1 MTSMFSKHII
11 YTLLVSGAAGAAILP
26 RTVVTVTSV
35 RTNTVY
41 VPPAVTTS
49 TKIVPYTSTYTSTSF
64 TLPHSS
70 PADSINAGLNPV
82 NGLPIPTSK
91 GSNTGSSPAASI
103 NAGLNPV
110 NGLPVPSVETPKGAT
125 TPITPTS
132 VQPPRSSKTSSSA
145 GLTITPLTFTTINGT
160 VSLIPYISTSTKTVE
175 PAPKPSSSKVSTH
188 APQPTAFHTTSVS
201 SKKPES
207 TAQSPS
213 SSSSSSSENP
223 RPTSSAPTSSSSKVP
238 ESTSTSPKSS
248 TKTQT
253 SSETPKSSLDSSPFN
268 TSTATKDPEAT
279 KEPEPCSTTKG
290 FCFPSE
296 SATRGNGEGMIG
308 M

>member
-11 YTLLVSGAAGAAILP
+11 YSLLVSGAAGAAILP
-26 RTVVTVTSV
+26 RTIVTVTSV

-49 TKIVPYTSTYTSTSF
+49 TQIVPYTSTYTSTSF

-82 NGLPIPTSK
+82 NGLPVPTSK
-91 GSNTGSSPAASI
+91 GPNTGSSAAASI
-103 NAGLNPV
+103 NAGLNPI
-110 NGLPVPSVETPKGAT
+110 NGLPVPSAEGSKGASKH
-125 TPITPTS
+125 ITPTS
-132 VQPPRSSKTSSSA
+132 VQPPRSSKTSSSSDI
-145 GLTITPLTFTTINGT
+145 TITHLTFTTINGT
-160 VSLIPYISTSTKTVE
+160 VSLRPHTSTSTRTVE

-188 APQPTAFHTTSVS
+188 APKLPAHHTSIS

-207 TAQSPS
+207 TTQSPS
-213 SSSSSSSENP
+213 SSSKSSSETP
-223 RPTSSAPTSSSSKVP
+223 KPTSSASTSSSSKVP
-238 ESTSTSPKSS
+238 ETTSTSSKSS
-248 TKTQT
+248 TETQT
-253 SSETPKSSLDSSPFN
+253 STETPKSSLDSSPFN
-268 TSTATKDPEAT
+268 TSTATKDPE
-279 KEPEPCSTTKG
+279 PCLTTKG

-296 SATRGNGEGMIG
+296 SATVGNSEGMIG